1 MKKIF
6 IVISLL
12 CLVFA
17 DAYQAQDNVKISAQ
31 IRPRFQFDNKDFTDV
46 TSGQSFTELR
56 SRLGVQF
63 TPLKTLT
70 IFAQLQDSRIFGTE
84 PSTLANTSNVDLHQA
99 YFLLKQ
105 LFNLPIHLKAGRM
118 EVVYG
123 PQRLM
128 GAVGWSNV
136 GRSFDGIIVTVKTEK
151 VEFDL
156 FALKETETF
165 NDGDSLDLQ
174 VLGLY
179 SNLNIAKDYKIQ
191 PFFIA
196 QVMFPINALSRYTTG
211 IYISGS
217 HGGFFHEAEF
227 AFQFGKITPDS
238 LQKDISAMMGALNIG
253 YKINAKVK
261 PTISAGVDYLSGDD
275 GSDRSKTKVFN
286 TLYGTNHKYYGFMD
300 YFINIPANTLGL
312 GLMDIHGK
320 FSFMP
325 ASILTLKFAY
335 HMFMSAEDFTL
346 VDGST
351 TKEFGSE
358 LDVTAILDY
367 NEYVKFETGFSFFSP
382 GDIFKRTRGENTAMW
397 FYLMAVVSI

>member
-17 DAYQAQDNVKISAQ
+17 DSYQAQDNVKISAQ
-31 IRPRFQFDNKDFTDV
+31 VRPRFQFDNKDFTDV

-56 SRLGVQF
+56 TRLGVQF

-84 PSTLANTSNVDLHQA
+84 PTTLSKYYKCNLHQA

-118 EVVYG
+118 EVAYG
-123 PQRLM
+123 PQRLI

-136 GRSFDGIIVTVKTEK
+136 GRSFDGIIVTLETKK
-151 VEFDL
+151 AEFDF

-179 SNLNIAKDYKIQ
+179 SNLNIAKGYKIQ

-196 QVMFPINALSRYTTG
+196 QIMFPLDALSRYTTG

-217 HGGFFHEAEF
+217 HDGFFHETEF
-227 AFQFGKITPDS
+227 AYQFGKIS
-238 LQKDISAMMGALNIG
+238 GVRVQQDIAALMGALNIG

-275 GSDRSKTKVFN
+275 GSDASKTKVFN
-286 TLYGTNHKYYGFMD
+286 TLYATNHKYYGFMD
-300 YFINIPANTLGL
+300 YFLNIPAHTLGL

-325 ASILTLKFAY
+325 SSKLTLKFAY
-335 HMFMSAEDFTL
+335 HMFNSAEDFTL
-346 VDGST
+346 INGST
-351 TKEFGSE
+351 SNKFGSE
-358 LDVTAILDY
+358 LDITAVLDY
-367 NEYVKFETGFSFFSP
+367 NKHVNFVTGFSFFTP
-382 GDIFKRTRGENTAMW
+382 GDIFKQTRGETTAMW
-397 FYLMAVVSI
+397 FYLMAVVGI